1 MTDHL
6 TLSGTPADEE
16 AIART
21 AEAIARGGVVAVPT
35 DTVYGLA
42 CRSAFPDAVKRIYE
56 IKGRSTGKPLPWL
69 VPDADAAYA
78 FVNSI
83 PPRAARLMKRFW
95 PGALTLVLGEGGQTV
110 ALRLPDH
117 EPLPWSPRTLTL

>member
-1 MTDHL
+1 MAANARPIDAPISMTDHL
-6 TLSGTPADEE
+6 TLSGTPADDE

-21 AEAIARGGVVAVPT
+21 AEAMAMGGVVAVPT

-83 PPRAARLMKRFW
+83 PPRAARLAPKSTPAGYLERRHR
-95 PGALTLVLGEGGQTV
+95 ARAQ
-110 ALRLPDH
+110 
-117 EPLPWSPRTLTL
+117 